1 MGNQKTKFSLVS
13 SLFVLLPMVAIG
25 ILFTISYLSNDT
37 TQTTRLG
44 VDLPSLA
51 RNKEATVEALQAEV
65 TAAKNQVELL
75 TKQAKVPT
83 SDAVTQPHG
92 YRGPG
97 ISVALTDAPY
107 TDKLPDGASADDLVI
122 HQGDIEA
129 VFNALWAGGA
139 DSVAIGGLEVR
150 PNTLV
155 RCVGNVINING
166 KLHSP
171 PFVISA
177 IGDPQNLKQ
186 AIANDEAIQIFQQ
199 YVNRYHLGFHVEE
212 SSDIVITRVK
222 TLTDYKYVR
231 VLKDG
236 STSR

>member
-1 MGNQKTKFSLVS
+1 MSNHKKWIPAVS
-13 SLFVLLPMVAIG
+13 SLLTFLLMVTIG
-25 ILFTISYLSNDT
+25 VLFTVSYQSSGSSHAS
-37 TQTTRLG
+37 RLG
-44 VDLPSLA
+44 VDLPTLA
-51 RNKEATVEALQAEV
+51 RDKESAVEALQADVE
-65 TAAKNQVELL
+65 TAKAQVEELSRKERQL
-75 TKQAKVPT
+75 
-83 SDAVTQPHG
+83 SVTPLPQPFG

-97 ISVALTDAPY
+97 IIVSLSDAPN
-107 TDKLPDGASADDLVI
+107 TGEIPEGASPDDLVI

-139 DSVAIGGLEVR
+139 EYVAIGGIEVR

-155 RCVGNVINING
+155 RCVGNVINVNG

-177 IGDPQNLKQ
+177 IGDPQRLMQ
-186 AIANDEAIQIFQQ
+186 AVEADEAIGIFQQ
-199 YVNRYHLGFHVEE
+199 YVNRYHLGFQVEE

-222 TLTDYKYVR
+222 TLTDYKFVK

-236 STSR
+236 TTSR